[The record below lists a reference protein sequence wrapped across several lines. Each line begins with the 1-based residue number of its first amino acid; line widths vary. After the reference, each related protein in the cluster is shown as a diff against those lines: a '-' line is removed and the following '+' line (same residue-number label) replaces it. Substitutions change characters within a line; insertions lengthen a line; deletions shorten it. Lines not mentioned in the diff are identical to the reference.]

1 MWDTEEAKKLIERA
15 RETDNI
21 LAHRLAD
28 YLGYALGT
36 IDYYKSLFDRTIKV
50 NRDADKLEEE

>member
-1 MWDTEEAKKLIERA
+1 MWDTEEAKKLIGRA
-15 RETDNI
+15 RETDSV

-28 YLGYALGT
+28 YLGYAMGT
-36 IDYYKSLFDRTIKV
+36 IDYYKSLFDKTIKA

>member
-15 RETDNI
+15 RETDSV
-21 LAHRLAD
+21 LSHELAD
-28 YLGYALGT
+28 YLGYAMGT
-36 IDYYKSLFDRTIKV
+36 IDYYKSLFDKTIKA

>member
-15 RETDNI
+15 RETDSV

-36 IDYYKSLFDRTIKV
+36 IDYYKSLFDKTEK
-50 NRDADKLEEE
+50 K

>member
-15 RETDNI
+15 RETDSV

-28 YLGYALGT
+28 YLGYAMGT
-36 IDYYKSLFDRTIKV
+36 IDYYKSLFDKTIKA
-50 NRDADKLEEE
+50 NRDADKLEDE